1 MREHKHIKVGD
12 VMSVPAQV
20 INGLDSVQQAIEIMR
35 DNKVSS
41 LVIERRHEHDE
52 YGVVSVRDIAR
63 DVIARNR
70 APERVSVYEIM
81 LKPVL
86 TLDAGM
92 DIKYALRLLSRF
104 HLTRALVTDGGQMVG
119 IVTLRDMVLNPL
131 VSPPTAKSPAE
142 E

>member
-1 MREHKHIKVGD
+1 
-12 VMSVPAQV
+12 MSVPVQV
-20 INGLDSVQQAIEIMR
+20 INGLDSVQHAIEFMQENR
-35 DNKVSS
+35 VSS

-63 DVIARNR
+63 EVIARNR

-86 TLDAGM
+86 TLEAGM

-104 HLTRALVTDGGQMVG
+104 HLTRALVTDEGRMVG
-119 IVTLRDMVLNPL
+119 IVTLRDMVLNPV
-131 VSPPTAKSPAE
+131 VSPSSDKGATE